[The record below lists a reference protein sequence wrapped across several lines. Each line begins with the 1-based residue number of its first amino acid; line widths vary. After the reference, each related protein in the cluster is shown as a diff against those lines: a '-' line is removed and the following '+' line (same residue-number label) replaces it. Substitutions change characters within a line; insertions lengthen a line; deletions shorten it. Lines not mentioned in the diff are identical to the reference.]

1 MAFPSFRGLG
11 DTCTPS
17 QFHERQTMH
26 DPLCR
31 LSDPACAEGEPG
43 HVLMD
48 NAANGLIAL
57 QDPFC
62 GLCMGPC
69 TCRSLRLARLQGPI
83 GAKHAAICWCAE
95 CVAGDP
101 EKREAIREELV
112 RERARI
118 ADAIHGLPHDDCS
131 DDDGCREWG
140 NMDRVLAGETYTIE
154 RGKAVFPS

>member
-1 MAFPSFRGLG
+1 
-11 DTCTPS
+11 
-17 QFHERQTMH
+17 MH

-83 GAKHAAICWCAE
+83 GAKHAPICWCAD
-95 CVAGDP
+95 CVDGSP